1 MDPQQRSMALEF
13 DQYRE
18 SYADTVDRALRFSGL
33 RADFFTRVKA
43 RSLIDLA
50 RRRLGDPAQLR
61 ALDFGCGVGAYHGLL
76 APAFGSLTGVDVSGE
91 CVAQARALHP
101 AVSYETYEGAV
112 LPFGDG
118 AFDLVF
124 AITVFHHIPPAQWV
138 ESLREL
144 RRVLRPGGIVAIYE
158 HNPLNPV
165 TMHVVNTCP
174 FDEHAVLLRKRQTRD
189 LVSDAGFVAIEAKTM
204 MTVPPVGAVGRA
216 LDGMFAGLPLG
227 AQYYVAAQT
236 PDRAP

>member
-1 MDPQQRSMALEF
+1 MDPQQRSIALEF
-13 DQYRE
+13 DRYRE

-33 RADFFTRVKA
+33 KADFFTRVKA

-76 APAFGSLTGVDVSGE
+76 GPAFGALTGVDVSAE
-91 CVAQARALHP
+91 CIAQARGLHP
-101 AVSYETYEGAV
+101 NVAYETYHGAA
-112 LPFGDG
+112 LPFADN
-118 AFDLVF
+118 AFDLAF
-124 AITVFHHIPPAQWV
+124 AITVFHHIPPAQWA

-144 RRVLRPGGIVAIYE
+144 RRVLRPGGLLAIYE

-174 FDEHAVLLRKRQTRD
+174 FDEHAVLLRKRETRD
-189 LVSDAGFVAIEAKTM
+189 LVRTEGFTAIEAKTM
-204 MTVPPVGAVGRA
+204 MTFPPVGPIGRA
-216 LDGMFAGLPLG
+216 IDSAFADLPLG
-227 AQYYVAAQT
+227 AQYYVAAA
-236 PDRAP
+236 AP